1 MNTQVF
7 KEKWP
12 ISILFTATRFHAI
25 LFEDNG
31 YTKEEM
37 KLVRNQKILG
47 DNTIAVTATAVRV
60 PVVGG
65 HSEAVNVEFTN
76 DFDVNDVRNIL
87 HHTDGVVVQDNTD
100 TYTYPMPLYAEG
112 RMPFC
117 R

>member
-1 MNTQVF
+1 VKPKKN
-7 KEKWP
+7 
-12 ISILFTATRFHAI
+12 I
-25 LFEDNG
+25 
-31 YTKEEM
+31 
-37 KLVRNQKILG
+37 G

-60 PVVGG
+60 PVVGQQT
-65 HSEAVNVEFTN
+65 VNVEFTN

-100 TYTYPMPLYAEG
+100 TYTYQCLCTQKE